1 MNVINKDNKKLN
13 VLDTF
18 FVYSV
23 LLTDQFDC
31 MWYNVVWVIYDTY
44 YLDERQLDEYDR
56 TVTDLYYSYG
66 K

>member
-1 MNVINKDNKKLN
+1 M
-13 VLDTF
+13 LDTF

-44 YLDERQLDEYDR
+44 YLDERQLDEYDG
-56 TVTDLYYSYG
+56 TVTDLYYSYCKWKG
-66 K
+66 